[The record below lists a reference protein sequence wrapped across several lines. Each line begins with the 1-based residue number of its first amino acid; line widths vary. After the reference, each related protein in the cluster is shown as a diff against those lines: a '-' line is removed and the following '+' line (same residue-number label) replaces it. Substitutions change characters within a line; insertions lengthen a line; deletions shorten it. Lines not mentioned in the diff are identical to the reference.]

1 MSESQESKLRQK
13 ALLLVGR
20 KGWSAKAWHRVM
32 KRFTICIDTQLTE
45 EELDDSLAQLR
56 GKVYHV

>member
-20 KGWSAKAWHRVM
+20 KGWSSKAWRKVI
-32 KRFTICIDTQLTE
+32 KRFTQCI
-45 EELDDSLAQLR
+45 ELDDSLAQLR